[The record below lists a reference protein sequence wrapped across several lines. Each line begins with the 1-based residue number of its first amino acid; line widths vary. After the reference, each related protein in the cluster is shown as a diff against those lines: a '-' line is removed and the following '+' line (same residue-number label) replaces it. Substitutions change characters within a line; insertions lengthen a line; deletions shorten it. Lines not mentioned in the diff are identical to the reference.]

1 MSVEVD
7 PASGKRIVYVKEKSP
22 ILKMVIICVVS
33 MLSLCFLVVLAGFIM
48 GLNGMSKVQMDP
60 QIVNDAITWAQGN
73 DPEPLPDELT
83 KVDK

>member
-1 MSVEVD
+1 
-7 PASGKRIVYVKEKSP
+7 
-22 ILKMVIICVVS
+22 

-60 QIVNDAITWAQGN
+60 QIINDAITWAQGKE
-73 DPEPLPDELT
+73 PEPLPDELT